1 MKNNICLF
9 FLLLITVN
17 TSCQK
22 KWGINMQTKE
32 SSENYMLSELEKTYG
47 VKFEIDN
54 KRGGLSFWTQKVFG
68 KETKCFDA
76 AVKVLNG
83 DEQKYIV
90 SMDETGFFEDTIHL
104 LKYHTLL
111 LDNVNKILNFSET
124 DIRVNIEL
132 VGLLREK
139 KYASNFS
146 YESYL
151 KSHAF
156 ETWIR
161 VFIPTEN
168 NNKECAK
175 KIKKIMPNIYDKA
188 LSDFNITLAV
198 YEGNSEDRLLFLF
211 DMDQYNLKEEY
222 WSEEE
227 IYERLSFRR

>member
-1 MKNNICLF
+1 MKNNISLF

-32 SSENYMLSELEKTYG
+32 SSENYMLTELEKSYG

-54 KRGGLSFWTQKVFG
+54 KRGGSSFWTQKVFG

-90 SMDETGFFEDTIHL
+90 SMDETGSFEDTIHL

-139 KYASNFS
+139 KFMEAANLEKY
-146 YESYL
+146 YESR
-151 KSHAF
+151 AF
-156 ETWIR
+156 ETWVTITLPSGKNIDNY
-161 VFIPTEN
+161 VNDISNVLQILFQ
-168 NNKECAK
+168 K
-175 KIKKIMPNIYDKA
+175 KYSK
-188 LSDFNITLAV
+188 FNITITFLAN
-198 YEGNSEDRLLFLF
+198 EKEIFFRDL
-211 DMDQYNLKEEY
+211 DQYEHFNMIFFTKEKIMSVVNDNFE
-222 WSEEE
+222 
-227 IYERLSFRR
+227 

>member
-22 KWGINMQTKE
+22 KGGINMQTKE
-32 SSENYMLSELEKTYG
+32 SSENYMLTELEKTYG

-54 KRGGLSFWTQKVFG
+54 KRGGSSFWTQKVFG

-90 SMDETGFFEDTIHL
+90 SMDETSFFEDTIHL
-104 LKYHTLL
+104 LKYHKEIISEIATLL
-111 LDNVNKILNFSET
+111 KNDFFPFNYE
-124 DIRVNIEL
+124 IEL

-156 ETWIR
+156 ETWIK
-161 VFIPTEN
+161 VFIPTGN

-198 YEGNSEDRLLFLF
+198 YEGDSEDRLLFLF

>member
-17 TSCQK
+17 TSCQE
-22 KWGINMQTKE
+22 KWGMNMQTKE
-32 SSENYMLSELEKTYG
+32 SSENYMLTELEKTYG

-54 KRGGLSFWTQKVFG
+54 KRGGSSFWTQKVFG

-139 KYASNFS
+139 KFMEAASLEKY
-146 YESYL
+146 YESR
-151 KSHAF
+151 AF
-156 ETWIR
+156 ETWVTITLPSGKNIDNY
-161 VFIPTEN
+161 VNDISNVLQILFQ
-168 NNKECAK
+168 K
-175 KIKKIMPNIYDKA
+175 KYSK
-188 LSDFNITLAV
+188 FNITITFLAN
-198 YEGNSEDRLLFLF
+198 EKEIFFRDL
-211 DMDQYNLKEEY
+211 DQYEHFNMIFFTKEKIMSVVNDNFE
-222 WSEEE
+222 
-227 IYERLSFRR
+227 

>member
-1 MKNNICLF
+1 MKNNISLF

-17 TSCQK
+17 TSCQE

-32 SSENYMLSELEKTYG
+32 SSENYMLTELEKTYG

-54 KRGGLSFWTQKVFG
+54 KRGGSSFWTQKVFG

-139 KYASNFS
+139 KFMEAANLEKY
-146 YESYL
+146 YESR
-151 KSHAF
+151 AF
-156 ETWIR
+156 ETWVTITLPSGKNIDNY
-161 VFIPTEN
+161 VNDISNVLQILFQ
-168 NNKECAK
+168 K
-175 KIKKIMPNIYDKA
+175 KYSK
-188 LSDFNITLAV
+188 FNITITFLAN
-198 YEGNSEDRLLFLF
+198 EKEIFFRDL
-211 DMDQYNLKEEY
+211 DQYEHFNMIFFTKEKIMSVVNDNFE
-222 WSEEE
+222 
-227 IYERLSFRR
+227 

>member
-54 KRGGLSFWTQKVFG
+54 KRGGSSFWTQKVFG

-83 DEQKYIV
+83 DGEKYIV

-139 KYASNFS
+139 KFMEAANLEKY
-146 YESYL
+146 YESR
-151 KSHAF
+151 AF
-156 ETWIR
+156 ETWVTITLPSGKNIDNY
-161 VFIPTEN
+161 VNDISNVLQILFQ
-168 NNKECAK
+168 K
-175 KIKKIMPNIYDKA
+175 KYSK
-188 LSDFNITLAV
+188 FNITITFLAN
-198 YEGNSEDRLLFLF
+198 EKEIFFRDL
-211 DMDQYNLKEEY
+211 DQYEHFNMIFFTKEKIMSVVNDNFE
-222 WSEEE
+222 
-227 IYERLSFRR
+227 

>member
-90 SMDETGFFEDTIHL
+90 SMDETVFFEDTIHL

-139 KYASNFS
+139 KFMEAANLEKY
-146 YESYL
+146 YESR
-151 KSHAF
+151 AF
-156 ETWIR
+156 ETWVTITLPSGKNIDNY
-161 VFIPTEN
+161 VNDISNVLQILFQ
-168 NNKECAK
+168 K
-175 KIKKIMPNIYDKA
+175 KYSK
-188 LSDFNITLAV
+188 FNITITFLAN
-198 YEGNSEDRLLFLF
+198 EKEIFFRDL
-211 DMDQYNLKEEY
+211 DQYEHFNMIFFTKEKIMSVVNDNFE
-222 WSEEE
+222 
-227 IYERLSFRR
+227 

>member
-9 FLLLITVN
+9 FLLLITIN

-22 KWGINMQTKE
+22 KGGINMQTKE
-32 SSENYMLSELEKTYG
+32 SSENYMLTELEKTYG

-90 SMDETGFFEDTIHL
+90 SIDETGFFEDTIHL

-111 LDNVNKILNFSET
+111 LYNVNKILNFSET

-139 KYASNFS
+139 KFMEAANLEKY
-146 YESYL
+146 YESR
-151 KSHAF
+151 AF
-156 ETWIR
+156 ETWVTITLPSGKNIDNY
-161 VFIPTEN
+161 VNDISNVLQILFQ
-168 NNKECAK
+168 K
-175 KIKKIMPNIYDKA
+175 KYSK
-188 LSDFNITLAV
+188 FNITITFLAN
-198 YEGNSEDRLLFLF
+198 EKEIFFRDL
-211 DMDQYNLKEEY
+211 DQYEHFNMIFFTKEKIMSVVNDNFE
-222 WSEEE
+222 
-227 IYERLSFRR
+227 

>member
-32 SSENYMLSELEKTYG
+32 SSENYMLTELEKTYG

-54 KRGGLSFWTQKVFG
+54 KRGGSSFWTQKVFG

-76 AVKVLNG
+76 AVKVLDG

-139 KYASNFS
+139 KFMEAANLEKY
-146 YESYL
+146 YESR
-151 KSHAF
+151 AF
-156 ETWIR
+156 ETWVTITLPSGKNIDNY
-161 VFIPTEN
+161 VNDISNVLQILFQ
-168 NNKECAK
+168 K
-175 KIKKIMPNIYDKA
+175 KYSK
-188 LSDFNITLAV
+188 FNITITFLAN
-198 YEGNSEDRLLFLF
+198 EKEIFFRDL
-211 DMDQYNLKEEY
+211 DQYEHFNMIFFTKEKIMSVVNDNLE
-222 WSEEE
+222 
-227 IYERLSFRR
+227 

>member
-1 MKNNICLF
+1 M
-9 FLLLITVN
+9 
-17 TSCQK
+17 
-22 KWGINMQTKE
+22 
-32 SSENYMLSELEKTYG
+32 
-47 VKFEIDN
+47 
-54 KRGGLSFWTQKVFG
+54 
-68 KETKCFDA
+68 
-76 AVKVLNG
+76 KVLNG

-156 ETWIR
+156 ETWIK

-168 NNKECAK
+168 NNKDCAK

-198 YEGNSEDRLLFLF
+198 YEGDSEDRLLFLF

>member
-83 DEQKYIV
+83 DGEKYIV

-139 KYASNFS
+139 KFMEAANLEKY
-146 YESYL
+146 YESR
-151 KSHAF
+151 AF
-156 ETWIR
+156 ETWVTITLPSGKNIDNY
-161 VFIPTEN
+161 VNDISNVLQILFQ
-168 NNKECAK
+168 K
-175 KIKKIMPNIYDKA
+175 KYSK
-188 LSDFNITLAV
+188 FNITITFLAN
-198 YEGNSEDRLLFLF
+198 EKEIFFRDL
-211 DMDQYNLKEEY
+211 DQYEHFNMIFFTKEKIMSVVNDNFE
-222 WSEEE
+222 
-227 IYERLSFRR
+227 

>member
-1 MKNNICLF
+1 
-9 FLLLITVN
+9 
-17 TSCQK
+17 
-22 KWGINMQTKE
+22 
-32 SSENYMLSELEKTYG
+32 
-47 VKFEIDN
+47 
-54 KRGGLSFWTQKVFG
+54 
-68 KETKCFDA
+68 
-76 AVKVLNG
+76 
-83 DEQKYIV
+83 
-90 SMDETGFFEDTIHL
+90 MDETVFFEDTIHL

-156 ETWIR
+156 ETWIK

-211 DMDQYNLKEEY
+211 NIELCLKNKTTDYAQNGDHFWNLAIRTSQLKNINDMHVTGYIFTKNQELLKVMEY
-222 WSEEE
+222 AISRKLKCG
-227 IYERLSFRR
+227 YKDSFLEVIIKR

>member
-1 MKNNICLF
+1 MKNNISLF
-9 FLLLITVN
+9 FLLLITIN
-17 TSCQK
+17 TSCQE

-32 SSENYMLSELEKTYG
+32 NSENYMLTELEKTYG

-54 KRGGLSFWTQKVFG
+54 KRGGSSFWTQKVFG

-139 KYASNFS
+139 KFMEAANLEKY
-146 YESYL
+146 YESR
-151 KSHAF
+151 AF
-156 ETWIR
+156 ETWVTITLPSGKNIDNY
-161 VFIPTEN
+161 VNDISNVLQILFQ
-168 NNKECAK
+168 K
-175 KIKKIMPNIYDKA
+175 KYSK
-188 LSDFNITLAV
+188 FNITITFLAN
-198 YEGNSEDRLLFLF
+198 EKEIFFRDL
-211 DMDQYNLKEEY
+211 DQYEHFNMIFFTKEKIMSVVNDNFE
-222 WSEEE
+222 
-227 IYERLSFRR
+227 